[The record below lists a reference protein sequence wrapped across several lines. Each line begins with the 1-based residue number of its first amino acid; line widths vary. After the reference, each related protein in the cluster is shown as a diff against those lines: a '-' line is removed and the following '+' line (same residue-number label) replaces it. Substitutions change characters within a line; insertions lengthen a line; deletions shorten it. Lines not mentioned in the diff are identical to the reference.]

1 MKKIT
6 AVLLTITLFLTLFS
20 CQKDNS
26 GLVATVEVTVYD
38 VSLTNPLKGETV
50 YLMMDEIG
58 LNPKP
63 ADAVRRVNT
72 NADGIATFRL
82 NINDL
87 NIVEMETRLVFMVF
101 FTYQGLE
108 LRDSKEIKVKRG
120 ENNPQITL
128 KIIK

>member
-6 AVLLTITLFLTLFS
+6 AVLLTIPLFLTLFS

-26 GLVATVEVTVYD
+26 GLVATVEVTVTD
-38 VSLTNPLKGETV
+38 ILFNPLKGETV

-72 NADGIATFRL
+72 NENGIATFRL

-87 NIVEMETRLVFMVF
+87 DIVEMETPLVFMVLY
-101 FTYQGLE
+101 TYQGLE
-108 LRDSKEIKVKRG
+108 LRDSKEVTVKRG
-120 ENNPQITL
+120 ENPSISL